1 MADKKKIRAR
11 FIIEVMGKPKEMV
24 TKALKDITSEMKKD
38 GHKIEKDNYSKPK
51 KSGEHFF
58 SAFTEFEIL
67 FDNLEDFLGAIVDY
81 MPITVE
87 ILEPDK
93 IDIEI
98 GPLQEIINDLTSR
111 LDNFDK
117 QIKVLQATNII
128 LQRKLHMQGQ

>member
-1 MADKKKIRAR
+1 MTDKKHIRAR

-38 GHKIEKDNYSKPK
+38 GHKIEKDTYSKPK
-51 KSGEHFF
+51 KSGKHFF
-58 SAFTEFEIL
+58 SAFTEFEII
-67 FDNLEDFLGAIVDY
+67 FEHLEDFIGAILDY

-93 IDIEI
+93 ADIEI

-117 QIKVLQATNII
+117 QIRMLQATNVI
-128 LQRKLHMQGQ
+128 LQRKLQMLGQ